1 MLTFEAGWGV
11 ALSVLQMADRLQEDS
26 KISKVTPIQIDLCF
40 CLSCPRITTSQAMV
54 TQELQYDMEKRGM

>member
-1 MLTFEAGWGV
+1 M
-11 ALSVLQMADRLQEDS
+11 SVLQMADRLQEDS